1 MNQAWLFLLILFNLE
16 INLLNL
22 NFLPR
27 FCIKQIMILKQYQV
41 GNVFVIKFFRCFC
54 WLPWILHAFF
64 VFSQYIQT
72 YQTIL
77 KLHNSNLSTT
87 SYTLVRS
94 LLMIHRNF
102 LTFFCSSCRNTVFKK
117 QVYIEAMHL
126 NVFIPKK
133 VARIFICMYCVQSVI
148 YQIYT

>member
-27 FCIKQIMILKQYQV
+27 FCIKQIMILKHYQV

-54 WLPWILHAFF
+54 WLPSILHACF

-72 YQTIL
+72 YKTIF
-77 KLHNSNLSTT
+77 KLHDSNLSTT
-87 SYTLVRS
+87 SCTLVKS

-102 LTFFCSSCRNTVFKK
+102 LTSFFCSSCRKTLCSRNK
-117 QVYIEAMHL
+117 
-126 NVFIPKK
+126 FI
-133 VARIFICMYCVQSVI
+133 
-148 YQIYT
+148 